1 MPTVYDVP
9 PNVLIEKVS
18 KELMSR
24 YDITPP
30 PWTPFVKTGV
40 HKERSPDNPD
50 WWYVRCA
57 ALLRRLYVDGPVG
70 VSRLR
75 TKYGGKQRRG
85 SKPERFRK
93 GSGSII
99 RKALQQLE
107 KAGLVQKTPRGRSI
121 SNLGMSLLDN
131 LADNIIKENP
141 ELAKLG

>member
-1 MPTVYDVP
+1 LATVYDVP
-9 PNVLIEKVS
+9 PNILIEKVS
-18 KELMSR
+18 KELMGKE
-24 YDITPP
+24 DIKPP
-30 PWTPFVKTGV
+30 SWAPFVKTGV
-40 HKERSPDNPD
+40 HKERSPENPN

-57 ALLRRLYVDGPVG
+57 ALLRRLYIDGPVG

-107 KAGLVQKTPRGRSI
+107 KAGYVQKTPKGRAL
-121 SNLGMSLLDN
+121 SNLGRSLLDRMAN
-131 LADNIIKENP
+131 EIINENP
-141 ELAKLG
+141 ELIKLG